1 MATLVQKNFQQA
13 KKKNQYK
20 GVREEWIKHNYL
32 ILMRGLNIYMENE
45 YPLVER
51 FMYLFMVVLQVCIF
65 STNDT
70 ILAQEDIHLALLSIY
85 FFPPPLTFSNADHF
99 HSS

>member
-32 ILMRGLNIYMENE
+32 IFFGGLNIYIYMENE
-45 YPLVER
+45 YPLAEHIC
-51 FMYLFMVVLQVCIF
+51 MYIPMTVQLVGVSQK
-65 STNDT
+65 TW
-70 ILAQEDIHLALLSIY
+70 
-85 FFPPPLTFSNADHF
+85 
-99 HSS
+99 

>member
-32 ILMRGLNIYMENE
+32 IFLRGLNIYIYMENE

-51 FMYLFMVVLQVCIF
+51 GYAVFDDSLSAAVFDETFYLRG
-65 STNDT
+65 
-70 ILAQEDIHLALLSIY
+70 
-85 FFPPPLTFSNADHF
+85 
-99 HSS
+99 

>member
-32 ILMRGLNIYMENE
+32 MFMRGLNIYMENE
-45 YPLVER
+45 YPLVEP
-51 FMYLFMVVLQVCIF
+51 CI
-65 STNDT
+65 SV
-70 ILAQEDIHLALLSIY
+70 ALPVW
-85 FFPPPLTFSNADHF
+85 F
-99 HSS
+99 

>member
-32 ILMRGLNIYMENE
+32 IVLRSLNIYIYIYMENE

-51 FMYLFMVVLQVCIF
+51 L
-65 STNDT
+65 
-70 ILAQEDIHLALLSIY
+70 
-85 FFPPPLTFSNADHF
+85 
-99 HSS
+99 